1 MNIEAVALMKFL
13 GHSSIHQR
21 FDEYLHAYEIKR
33 RPKIGGSTY
42 NPYIE
47 VKKQGLNIIFLGD
60 NESNEKGI
68 LPRSRGSY
76 IFSSLDIYVKKGDG
90 FSPYL
95 GSLPFGLSREL
106 TQVKVR
112 DVLGKPRHVTYDE
125 EWSANV
131 DFYLLQDLV
140 VAIKYTDMQ
149 GGAISMVD
157 IRLPDSWARDHGIA
171 PKA

>member
-1 MNIEAVALMKFL
+1 M
-13 GHSSIHQR
+13 
-21 FDEYLHAYEIKR
+21 
-33 RPKIGGSTY
+33 
-42 NPYIE
+42 
-47 VKKQGLNIIFLGD
+47 
-60 NESNEKGI
+60 
-68 LPRSRGSY
+68 
-76 IFSSLDIYVKKGDG
+76 
-90 FSPYL
+90 
-95 GSLPFGLSREL
+95 SREL

-112 DVLGKPRHVTYDE
+112 DVLGKPRHVTSDE